1 MWTSLRFWWWML
13 LKTACR
19 LALWDHP
26 AASSTGVSVVNLALG
41 RISRIMWLKVAK
53 CENHVEE
60 LCVQEKLDVGTW
72 NAKIFVV
79 HAAQHWHDPHFTWDV
94 IRVRARVVREEC
106 SILRLFMLISN
117 SSPSLYK
124 GVKGA
129 NERMKILLARQEF
142 IISFSKIYSVPSL
155 FCAFVHL
162 YIIMVIPWETN
173 LIWIATAVA
182 DHYTPSFLVFKRIFN
197 GKEMELARLPCL
209 QCMTSPR

>member
-1 MWTSLRFWWWML
+1 MVDAAENSLQADFVG
-13 LKTACR
+13 
-19 LALWDHP
+19 
-26 AASSTGVSVVNLALG
+26 SS
-41 RISRIMWLKVAK
+41 SRIINRVMWLKVAK

-60 LCVQEKLDVGTW
+60 LRVQETLDVGTW

-117 SSPSLYK
+117 SSPSSYK

-129 NERMKILLARQEF
+129 NERMKNILARQEF
-142 IISFSKIYSVPSL
+142 IISFSKICSVPSF

-182 DHYTPSFLVFKRIFN
+182 DHYTPSFLAIKRIFN